1 METKTKPE
9 VQVDIRPT
17 GMESAVVYAPFDVA
31 LDSLTEQG
39 YDVISLPQN
48 SQLRMQRGADAPIS
62 RNGNWTREGILYVP
76 NGKPRLVRNSPVL
89 FVLLSAREATECHRN
104 GKEFY
109 PTKEQ
114 IEQALLDSADFP
126 TENIEIPTDRFG
138 SDALAVFAFGG
149 EAEARA
155 YGEFL
160 RNARIKKMPVCAI
173 DKDYVTKQNQPF
185 ARQMWFRDLDFSS
198 VLDGYG
204 YLDDDYRLRGVKMSA
219 EGTRQNSVGSY
230 DSKTIAK
237 ALKELGLSGLE
248 KGLLEKLKQ

>member
-89 FVLLSAREATECHRN
+89 LSAREATECHRN

-160 RNARIKKMPVCAI
+160 RNARIKKMPVCAV

-185 ARQMWFRDLDFSS
+185 ARQMWFRSLDGGSELDGDDRDLDD
-198 VLDGYG
+198 VN
-204 YLDDDYRLRGVKMSA
+204 RLRGVKMSA